1 MIESPSRL
9 EVVPIQLKDTITDG
23 ISWLILINSKSHDN
37 HYSLPS
43 REEAPVGIGLSLLF
57 HETLSVISSCGW
69 SDSCFDVFG
78 EDILL
83 QNCDCAA
90 FELFPLPNI
99 YESTLGIGEPCV
111 TLQARVASSPDT
123 TLTCGEARL
132 MWIKM
137 KIENTNHEI
146 GTRKNRK
153 WVIQEIRQKKQSLK
167 RQGVLFYE

>member
-1 MIESPSRL
+1 MRMIRF
-9 EVVPIQLKDTITDG
+9 
-23 ISWLILINSKSHDN
+23 
-37 HYSLPS
+37 
-43 REEAPVGIGLSLLF
+43 LF
-57 HETLSVISSCGW
+57 R
-69 SDSCFDVFG
+69 CFC

-83 QNCDCAA
+83 QNSDCAA
-90 FELFPLPNI
+90 FELFSFPNI

-153 WVIQEIRQKKQSLK
+153 WDKKKQSLK
-167 RQGVLFYE
+167 RQGKNIND